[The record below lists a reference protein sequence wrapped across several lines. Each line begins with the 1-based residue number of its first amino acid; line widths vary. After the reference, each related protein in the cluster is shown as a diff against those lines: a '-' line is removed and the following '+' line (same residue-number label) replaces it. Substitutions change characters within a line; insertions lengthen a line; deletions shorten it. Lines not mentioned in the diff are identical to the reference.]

1 MPNDERKLQSLKA
14 KVKEAETELA
24 VVNREIDNVLIDL
37 EREHGITDP
46 EQAKEKAGEVK
57 RRISQYEKRI
67 DGLLVKAETLVRQ
80 YEADLRP

>member
-37 EREHGITDP
+37 EREHDITDP

-67 DGLLVKAETLVRQ
+67 EGLLVKAETLVRQ
-80 YEADLRP
+80 YEADLRR